1 MYNLYEYYIILYL
14 GKFNFLIVYM
24 KFVFFKLQFLS

>member
-1 MYNLYEYYIILYL
+1 MHNLYEYYIILYL
-14 GKFNFLIVYM
+14 GKFNLIVYM